1 MTSDLDPATNDAHV
15 LECGEFLARHPDVR
29 AADILICDPG
39 GVLRGK
45 RLRRHELEAVYRNGR
60 MLSSSIMSLS
70 FTGEDV
76 EETGLVWDVGD
87 ADCLARPVPGTLVR
101 VPWSRYPLAQLL
113 LMFDAEEGMPAATAD
128 PRLVLNRV
136 VAAMRADGLFPDVAA
151 ELEFYLFEKDNGQD
165 GRPVPAQPPGA
176 ARRKRQTD
184 VYSVAELVD
193 YAPFLETLYDCCG
206 MQGIPAETA
215 ISEYAP
221 GQLEITLAHRD
232 DALRAMDEA
241 VMYKRAVKGVAADL
255 GMRASFMAK
264 PFSNQAGSGF
274 HFHASVTDEQGR
286 NLFASDDPLSHPL
299 LRHAIGG
306 LLHTMHDAFAIFAPN
321 GNSYRRFRHNSYAP
335 VLPTWGYNNRTV
347 SVRIP
352 RGPANACHVEHRV
365 CGADANPYLVAAAVL
380 AGMHYGI
387 RNRIDPGPA
396 VAGDGYLADGAPLP
410 TTWLH
415 AIETMGRSRF
425 IAEYLGEGFCKVF
438 TAIKRK
444 EAETF
449 LGEVTALDYDWYLRD
464 A

>member
-1 MTSDLDPATNDAHV
+1 MTSDLSTTDAHEAGCRDF
-15 LECGEFLARHPDVR
+15 LERYPDIR

-45 RLRRHELEAVYRNGR
+45 RVRRHELETIYRNGR

-76 EETGLVWDVGD
+76 VETGLVWDVGD

-101 VPWSRYPLAQLL
+101 VPWSGYPLAQLL
-113 LMFDAEEGMPAATAD
+113 LMFDAEEGMPAAVAD

-136 VAAMRADGLFPDVAA
+136 VAAMQADGLFPDVAA
-151 ELEFYLFEKDNGQD
+151 ELEFYLFDKDNGAD

-176 ARRKRQTD
+176 ARRARQTD

-193 YAPFLETLYDCCG
+193 FAPFLETLYECCRI
-206 MQGIPAETA
+206 QGIPAETA

-221 GQLEITLAHRD
+221 GQFEITLTHRG

-255 GMRASFMAK
+255 DMRASFMAK
-264 PFSNQAGSGF
+264 PFSEHAGSGF
-274 HFHASVTDEQGR
+274 HFHASVTDRQGR
-286 NLFASDDPLSHPL
+286 NLFATDDPLSHAL
-299 LRHAIGG
+299 VRHAAGG
-306 LLHTMHDAFAIFAPN
+306 LLHTMYDAFAIFAPN

-352 RGPANACHVEHRV
+352 RGPADSCHIEHRV
-365 CGADANPYLVAAAVL
+365 SGADANPYLVAAAVL

-387 RNRIDPGPA
+387 RNRVDPGPA
-396 VAGDGYLADGAPLP
+396 VAGDGYLAAGAPLP
-410 TTWLH
+410 TTWQH
-415 AIETMGRSRF
+415 ALEHMAKSEF
-425 IAEYLGEGFCKVF
+425 IAEYLGEGFRKVF
-438 TAIKRK
+438 AAIKRK
-444 EAETF
+444 EAEIF
-449 LGEVTALDYDWYLRD
+449 LGQVTALDYDWYLRD

>member
-1 MTSDLDPATNDAHV
+1 MTSDLATTDE
-15 LECGEFLARHPDVR
+15 LELELREFLDRHADIR

-45 RLRRHELEAVYRNGR
+45 RLRRHELEAIYRNGR

-87 ADCLARPVPGTLVR
+87 ADCLARPVRGTLVR
-101 VPWSRYPLAQLL
+101 VPWSGYPLAQLL
-113 LMFDAEEGMPAATAD
+113 MMFDAEAGMPAAMAD
-128 PRLVLNRV
+128 PRLVLSRV
-136 VAAMRADGLFPDVAA
+136 VAALQADGLFPDVAA
-151 ELEFYLFEKDNGQD
+151 ELEFYLFDKDNGHD
-165 GRPVPAQPPGA
+165 GRPVPAQPPTA
-176 ARRKRQTD
+176 ARRTRQTD

-193 YAPFLETLYDCCG
+193 FTPFLETLYDCCSL
-206 MQGIPAETA
+206 QGIPAETA

-221 GQLEITLAHRD
+221 GQLEITLNHRN

-241 VMYKRAVKGVAADL
+241 IMYKRAVKGVAADL
-255 GMRASFMAK
+255 EMRASFMAK
-264 PFSNQAGSGF
+264 PFSNRSGSGF
-274 HFHASVTDEQGR
+274 HFHASLGNAQGR
-286 NLFASDDPLSHPL
+286 NLFATDDPLSHPM

-321 GNSYRRFRHNSYAP
+321 GNSYRRFRNNSYAP

-352 RGPANACHVEHRV
+352 RGPANACHIEHRV

-387 RNRIDPGPA
+387 RNKIDPAPA
-396 VAGDGYLADGAPLP
+396 ISGDGYRAVGRPLP
-410 TTWLH
+410 TTWLN
-415 AIETMGRSRF
+415 ALDTLAASDF
-425 IAEYLGEGFCKVF
+425 IAEYFGEGFRKVF

-449 LGEVTALDYDWYLRD
+449 LGEVTMLDYDWYLRD